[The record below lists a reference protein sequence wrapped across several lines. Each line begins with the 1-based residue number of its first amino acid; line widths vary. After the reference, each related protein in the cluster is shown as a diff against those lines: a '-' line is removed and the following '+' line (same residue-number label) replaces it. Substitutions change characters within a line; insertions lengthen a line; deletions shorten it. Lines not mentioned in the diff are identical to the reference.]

1 LEGRQLDGLERWPP
15 KSLAYRSEAAS
26 VGGLFLVGD
35 DFQPTIDRQLKLF
48 SGLVLSWVLAGFD
61 LLWSNYEWPLLAAL
75 SVFQPRSPI

>member
-1 LEGRQLDGLERWPP
+1 LEGRQLDGLERWSP
-15 KSLAYRSEAAS
+15 KPLGYRSEAAS

-61 LLWSNYEWPLLAAL
+61 LLPTRVVPFELRWSILGGTNGD
-75 SVFQPRSPI
+75 

>member
-1 LEGRQLDGLERWPP
+1 MEGRQLDGLERWPP
-15 KSLAYRSEAAS
+15 KSLGYRSEAAS

-61 LLWSNYEWPLLAAL
+61 LLPTRVVPFEWEWSPLLGEL
-75 SVFQPRSPI
+75 LP

>member
-1 LEGRQLDGLERWPP
+1 MFARQGQLIFTSQNSVL
-15 KSLAYRSEAAS
+15 AAS

-61 LLWSNYEWPLLAAL
+61 P
-75 SVFQPRSPI
+75 